1 MNQELTYSYDKDVD
15 ILYISFSPGEKA
27 TTAVELNDNILLRFN
42 RKEKRAIGL
51 TLMDFSVLVQLT
63 NLGPRGFPLSGLEE
77 LDSEWRDAVI
87 EIITTPPVNTILKV
101 LVYTPSFNE
110 TMPITTIE
118 NPSILLAI

>member
-1 MNQELTYSYDKDVD
+1 MVHFE
-15 ILYISFSPGEKA
+15 
-27 TTAVELNDNILLRFN
+27 RFN